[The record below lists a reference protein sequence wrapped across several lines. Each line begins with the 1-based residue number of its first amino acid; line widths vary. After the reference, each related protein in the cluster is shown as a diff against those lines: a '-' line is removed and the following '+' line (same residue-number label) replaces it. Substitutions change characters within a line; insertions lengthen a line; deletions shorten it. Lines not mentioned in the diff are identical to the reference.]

1 MIDSEIV
8 VKQGATIPDG
18 SICSKRAYDIDARKF
33 SLIQHMEDRPAF
45 SELLENGVITLLP
58 RELQLKE
65 YEVIGGHREIEEESD
80 LDLDLEESE
89 ADPEEQFIQEAEEM
103 FHEAVENQKVQ

>member
-1 MIDSEIV
+1 
-8 VKQGATIPDG
+8 
-18 SICSKRAYDIDARKF
+18 
-33 SLIQHMEDRPAF
+33 MEDRPAF

-65 YEVIGGHREIEEESD
+65 YEMIGGHREVDEESD

-89 ADPEEQFIQEAEEM
+89 ADPEE
-103 FHEAVENQKVQ
+103 